1 MQATRSRLTVAAT
14 MLVALG
20 LLLTPSVSA
29 SSPLQAFHLAK
40 TCDGLG
46 TCTVTSSDAGPLPP
60 GTIETYLGPQFGD
73 PVLSSRV
80 VITSSYGGGGTA
92 VGHCVWP
99 LRTATGICTFAG
111 GTGSLAGFH
120 ANLTV
125 SANTDFSVFYWDG
138 SYRL

>member
-1 MQATRSRLTVAAT
+1 MQATRSRLLVATT
-14 MLVALG
+14 MLVFLG
-20 LLLTPSVSA
+20 LLVTPAVLA
-29 SSPLQAFHLAK
+29 SSPLQALHLAK

-46 TCTVTSSDAGPLPP
+46 TCTVTWSDAAPLPA
-60 GTIETYLGPQFGD
+60 GTTETYFGPQFGD

-80 VITSSYGGGGTA
+80 LITSSYGGGGTA
-92 VGHCVWP
+92 VGHCAWP
-99 LRTATGICTFAG
+99 LRTATGTCTFAG

-125 SANTDFSVFYWDG
+125 SANADFSVFYWDG